1 MKRGLLKAALA
12 LCAAAVMLFGGSVRS
27 MPEIVDPAT
36 LPTRSPSMSAMPPEP
51 SEMSVCIPIGILLI
65 SSAIPAISAASQA
78 LSIVSHGAEMTI
90 LE

>member
-36 LPTRSPSMSAMPPEP
+36 LPTRSPSMSAMPAEGDAP
-51 SEMSVCIPIGILLI
+51 SAEGGVLP
-65 SSAIPAISAASQA
+65 
-78 LSIVSHGAEMTI
+78 GAEAPA
-90 LE
+90 EG